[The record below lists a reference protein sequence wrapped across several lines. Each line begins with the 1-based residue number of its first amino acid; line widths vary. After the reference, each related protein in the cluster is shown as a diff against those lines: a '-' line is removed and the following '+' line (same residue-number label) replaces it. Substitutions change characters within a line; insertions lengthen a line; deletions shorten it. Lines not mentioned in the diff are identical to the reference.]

1 MRYAP
6 PASTAFP
13 VLRIS
18 QEGISAEGSFAET
31 QASYL
36 RPDPRL
42 VKKLDSLLSE
52 KKIGIVAHF
61 YMDPE
66 LQGVLASCKHPH
78 VFVSDSL
85 LMADRA
91 VEMAREGARS
101 IIVLGVDFMSEN
113 VRAMLDAAGF
123 EDVPVYRAAEE
134 EIGCSLAESAETEAY
149 RAYLEEAARNAP
161 ALHVVYINTSL
172 QTKAEA
178 QTIVPTITCT
188 SSNVVR
194 TVLTAAAELPE
205 LNIFFGPDTYM
216 GENLESLFRS
226 LSQLDDAAI
235 KTVHPAHDRESIAR
249 LLERFHYFREGSC
262 VVHHLFGDD
271 VVRRVRAEHADA
283 YITAHLEVPGGMFAL
298 ALEAETRGRGI
309 VGSTSNILR
318 FILEKVDEAIAEGRS
333 EKLEFIL
340 GTEAGMITPIVRGV
354 EERLAKV
361 EGEAPTVEIVFPVAS
376 GAIAPTGDLSLP
388 VVPGVAAGDGCS
400 VSGGCVTCPHMKMN
414 NLHSLLTIAERID
427 QESDEAMSGLHPESY
442 TGLIA
447 GVRIAELGARPI
459 LHMRDFQR
467 SGALSE
473 GLHAEILGKS
483 SLVQAG

>member
-13 VLRIS
+13 ILRVDRD
-18 QEGISAEGSFAET
+18 GISARGSFAET

-36 RPDPRL
+36 RPDARL
-42 VKKLDSLLSE
+42 VKKLDSFLSE

-66 LQGVLASCKHPH
+66 LQGVLASCEHPH
-78 VFVSDSL
+78 VFVFDSL

-101 IIVLGVDFMSEN
+101 IVVLGVDFMSEN

-123 EDVPVYRAAEE
+123 EHIPVYRAAEE

-149 RAYLEEAARNAP
+149 RAYLEEAGRNAP

-172 QTKAEA
+172 ETKAVA
-178 QTIVPTITCT
+178 QSLVPTITCT
-188 SSNVVR
+188 SSNVVK

-226 LSQLDDAAI
+226 MAKLDDAAI
-235 KTVHPAHDRESIAR
+235 KAIHPAHDQASIAR

-271 VVRRVRAEHADA
+271 VVKRVREEHSDA

-298 ALEAETRGRGI
+298 ALEAEARGKGI

-318 FILEKVDEAIAEGRS
+318 FILEKLDEAIAEGR
-333 EKLEFIL
+333 
-340 GTEAGMITPIVRGV
+340 
-354 EERLAKV
+354 
-361 EGEAPTVEIVFPVAS
+361 
-376 GAIAPTGDLSLP
+376 
-388 VVPGVAAGDGCS
+388 
-400 VSGGCVTCPHMKMN
+400 
-414 NLHSLLTIAERID
+414 
-427 QESDEAMSGLHPESY
+427 
-442 TGLIA
+442 
-447 GVRIAELGARPI
+447 
-459 LHMRDFQR
+459 
-467 SGALSE
+467 
-473 GLHAEILGKS
+473 
-483 SLVQAG
+483 

>member
-13 VLRIS
+13 ILRVDRD
-18 QEGISAEGSFAET
+18 GISARGSFAET

-36 RPDPRL
+36 RPDARL
-42 VKKLDSLLSE
+42 VKKLDSFLSE

-66 LQGVLASCKHPH
+66 LQGVLASCEHPH

-101 IIVLGVDFMSEN
+101 IVVLGVDFMSEN

-123 EDVPVYRAAEE
+123 EHIPVYRAAEE

-149 RAYLEEAARNAP
+149 RAYLEEAGRNAP

-172 QTKAEA
+172 ETKAVA
-178 QTIVPTITCT
+178 QSLVPTITCT
-188 SSNVVR
+188 SSNVVK

-226 LSQLDDAAI
+226 MAKLDDAAI
-235 KTVHPAHDRESIAR
+235 KAIHPAHDQASIAR

-271 VVRRVRAEHADA
+271 VVKRVREEHSDA

-298 ALEAETRGRGI
+298 ALEAEARGKGI

-318 FILEKVDEAIAEGRS
+318 FILEKLDEAIAEGRS
-333 EKLEFIL
+333 ERLEFIL

-361 EGEAPTVEIVFPVAS
+361 EGEAPAVEIVFPVAT

-414 NLHSLLTIAERID
+414 NLHSLLSIAERVD

-467 SGALSE
+467 SGSLSE

>member
-6 PASTAFP
+6 PDSTAFP
-13 VLRIS
+13 ILRVER
-18 QEGISAEGSFAET
+18 EGISASGSFAET

-36 RPDPRL
+36 RPDARL

-66 LQGVLASCKHPH
+66 LQGVLASCEHPH

-91 VEMAREGARS
+91 VQMAREGARS

-123 EDVPVYRAAEE
+123 GHIPVYRAAEE
-134 EIGCSLAESAETEAY
+134 EIGCSLAESAETDAY
-149 RAYLEEAARNAP
+149 RSYLEEAGRNAP

-172 QTKAEA
+172 QTKALA
-178 QTIVPTITCT
+178 QSIVPTITCT
-188 SSNVVR
+188 SSNVVK

-205 LNIFFGPDTYM
+205 LKIFFGPDTYM
-216 GENLESLFRS
+216 GENLASLFRS
-226 LSQLDDAAI
+226 LSELDDAAI
-235 KTVHPAHDRESIAR
+235 KSLHPAHDKASVAR

-271 VVRRVRAEHADA
+271 VVRRVREEHADA
-283 YITAHLEVPGGMFAL
+283 FITAHLEVPGGMFAL
-298 ALEAETRGRGI
+298 ALEAEARGKGI
-309 VGSTSNILR
+309 VGSTSNILG
-318 FILEKVDEAIAEGRS
+318 FILKKLDEAIAEGRS
-333 EKLEFIL
+333 ERLQFIL

-361 EGEAPTVEIVFPVAS
+361 EGEAPAVEIVFPVAS
-376 GAIAPTGDLSLP
+376 GAFAETGELSLP
-388 VVPGVAAGDGCS
+388 IVPGVAAGDGCS

-414 NLHSLLTIAERID
+414 NLHSLVSIAERID
-427 QESDEAMSGLHPESY
+427 IDTNEAMSGLHPESY
-442 TGLIA
+442 DGLIA
-447 GVRIAELGARPI
+447 GARIAELGARPI
-459 LHMRDFQR
+459 LHMRDFQG
-467 SGALSE
+467 SGSLSE
-473 GLHAEILGKS
+473 ALKDEILGKS